1 MGQVLVCAL
10 STQQWKKMERA
21 PTFEDLIENT
31 PIVHKMMRS
40 ATKNWGKNK
49 RGVWSWYF
57 ISLNHLKLLIFL
69 HQFFFLTSEKTSN
82 EVIQRKVSDPKK
94 RKSYKYL
101 EEEHPNQKDSKYKSP
116 KVRMHSAIFEQQGG
130 QCGWTVMD
138 KMEE

>member
-10 STQQWKKMERA
+10 STRQWKKMERA

-40 ATKNWGKNK
+40 ATKNW
-49 RGVWSWYF
+49 
-57 ISLNHLKLLIFL
+57 
-69 HQFFFLTSEKTSN
+69 EKTSN

-130 QCGWTVMD
+130 QCG
-138 KMEE
+138 